1 MVYVLMGVS
10 GCGKTTVG
18 KLLAE
23 KLGLPFFDA
32 DDFHPASNI
41 EKMRNNIPL
50 DDDDRAP
57 WLAAI
62 AGKIRQ
68 ASTARGAV
76 VACSALKKKY
86 RQLLGGSS
94 PAICFIFLTGDREL
108 IGRRLLQRR
117 GHYMP
122 PDLLDSQFAALE
134 APDEGLTV
142 SVDKSPSE
150 ICAEIIERLKSESP
164 CWKAG

>member
-41 EKMRNNIPL
+41 EKMQNNIPL
-50 DDDDRAP
+50 NDDDRAP

-62 AGKIRQ
+62 AGKIRE
-68 ASTARGAV
+68 ANTTRGAV
-76 VACSALKKKY
+76 VACSALKKSY
-86 RQLLGGSS
+86 RKLLGGSG
-94 PAICFIFLTGDREL
+94 PAICFIFLKGDREL

-142 SVDKSPSE
+142 SVDKSPPE

-164 CWKAG
+164 CCT

>member
-10 GCGKTTVG
+10 GSGKTTVG

-50 DDDDRAP
+50 NDEDRAP

-62 AGKIRQ
+62 ARKIRQ
-68 ASTARGAV
+68 ENTARGAV

-86 RQLLGGSS
+86 RKLLKDSS

-108 IGRRLLQRR
+108 IGHRLLQRR

-122 PDLLDSQFAALE
+122 RDLLDSQFAALE
-134 APDEGLTV
+134 APDQALAV

-150 ICAEIIERLKSESP
+150 ICDEIIERLKSESP
-164 CWKAG
+164 CCA

>member
-10 GCGKTTVG
+10 GSGKTTVG

-23 KLGLPFFDA
+23 KLGIPFIDA
-32 DDFHPASNI
+32 DDFHPTSNI
-41 EKMRNNIPL
+41 EKMRNKIPL
-50 DDDDRAP
+50 NDDDRAP

-62 AGKIRQ
+62 AGKMRE
-68 ASTARGAV
+68 ANAARGAV
-76 VACSALKKKY
+76 VACSALKEKY
-86 RQLLGGSS
+86 RKLLRGGS
-94 PAICFIFLTGDREL
+94 PAIRFIFLTGDREL

-134 APDEGLTV
+134 APEDGLAV
-142 SVDKSPSE
+142 SADKSPPE
-150 ICAEIIERLKSESP
+150 ICDEIIKRLDRQKD
-164 CWKAG
+164 